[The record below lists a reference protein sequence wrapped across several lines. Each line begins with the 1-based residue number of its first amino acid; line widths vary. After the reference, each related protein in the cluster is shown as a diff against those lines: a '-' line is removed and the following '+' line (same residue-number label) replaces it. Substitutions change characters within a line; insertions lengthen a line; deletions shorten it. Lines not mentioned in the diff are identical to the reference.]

1 MNLKSEMTKKELSSY
16 YENRIMTSCKKID
29 KIINNLNEQIQ
40 IYNKTLKYLNKYDN
54 TISLKYNLSKIKKI
68 TLI

>member
-1 MNLKSEMTKKELSSY
+1 MNLKSEMTKKELSEY

-29 KIINNLNEQIQ
+29 KIINNLNEEIQ
-40 IYNKTLKYLNKYDN
+40 IYNKTLKYVNKYDN

>member
-1 MNLKSEMTKKELSSY
+1 MTLKGEMTKKELSEY

-29 KIINNLNEQIQ
+29 KIINNLNKEIE
-40 IYNKTLKYLNKYDN
+40 IHNKTLKYVNKYDN
-54 TISLKYNLSKIKKI
+54 AISLKYNLSKIKKI

>member
-1 MNLKSEMTKKELSSY
+1 MTLKGEMTKKELSEY

-29 KIINNLNEQIQ
+29 KIINNLNEEIQ
-40 IYNKTLKYLNKYDN
+40 IHNNTLKYVNKYDN

>member
-1 MNLKSEMTKKELSSY
+1 MKLKGEMTKKELSTY

-29 KIINNLNEQIQ
+29 KIINNLNKEIEM
-40 IYNKTLKYLNKYDN
+40 YNKTLKYINECEN
-54 TISLKYNLSKIKKI
+54 SISLKYNLSKIKKI

>member
-1 MNLKSEMTKKELSSY
+1 MTLKGEMTKKELSEY
-16 YENRIMTSCKKID
+16 YQNRIMTSCKKID
-29 KIINNLNEQIQ
+29 KIINNLNEEIQ
-40 IYNKTLKYLNKYDN
+40 IYNKTLKYVNKYDN

>member
-1 MNLKSEMTKKELSSY
+1 MTLKGEMTKKELSEY

-29 KIINNLNEQIQ
+29 KIINNLNKEIE
-40 IYNKTLKYLNKYDN
+40 IHNKTLKYVNKYDN